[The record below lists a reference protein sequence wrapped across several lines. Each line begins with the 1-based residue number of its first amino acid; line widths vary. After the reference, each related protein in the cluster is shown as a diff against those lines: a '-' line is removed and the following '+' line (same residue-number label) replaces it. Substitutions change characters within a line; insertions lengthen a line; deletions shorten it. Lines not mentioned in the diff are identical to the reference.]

1 MEAYLDNSATTKCSD
16 RACRLMVELL
26 TKDYGNPSSLHRKG
40 VEAERYIDEAKKKIA
55 KTLKVSE
62 KELIFTSGG
71 TESNNMA
78 LIGAAIANKRAGM
91 HIITTEIEHAS
102 VLSPMQYLEEQGF
115 AITYLPVDSDGIIS
129 LEALEEA
136 VNDETILV
144 SVMQINNE
152 IGAIEPIEEAVELIR
167 RRNPNTLIHVDA
179 IQSYGKL
186 RIAPKKLGIDMLSVS
201 GHKIHGPKGSGFL
214 WVKEKTKLKP
224 LILGGGQQKG
234 MRSGTE
240 NVPAIAGLGEAA
252 AEIYEN
258 FDEKIEHLYAI
269 KERFVK
275 GIQTIDGTTI
285 NGRAVRESA
294 PHIVSVS
301 FDNIRSEVLLHSL
314 EDRGVYISAG
324 SACSSNKP
332 AVSSTLKSIGVN
344 PKLLDS
350 TVRFSFSVHTT
361 EEEIDYALKV
371 LNEIVPALRRYTRH

>member
-214 WVKEKTKLKP
+214 LGQREDEVKAVDSRRRT
-224 LILGGGQQKG
+224 
-234 MRSGTE
+234 
-240 NVPAIAGLGEAA
+240 
-252 AEIYEN
+252 AEGNAFRY
-258 FDEKIEHLYAI
+258 
-269 KERFVK
+269 
-275 GIQTIDGTTI
+275 
-285 NGRAVRESA
+285 RECT
-294 PHIVSVS
+294 
-301 FDNIRSEVLLHSL
+301 
-314 EDRGVYISAG
+314 G
-324 SACSSNKP
+324 
-332 AVSSTLKSIGVN
+332 
-344 PKLLDS
+344 DS
-350 TVRFSFSVHTT
+350 R
-361 EEEIDYALKV
+361 
-371 LNEIVPALRRYTRH
+371 TR